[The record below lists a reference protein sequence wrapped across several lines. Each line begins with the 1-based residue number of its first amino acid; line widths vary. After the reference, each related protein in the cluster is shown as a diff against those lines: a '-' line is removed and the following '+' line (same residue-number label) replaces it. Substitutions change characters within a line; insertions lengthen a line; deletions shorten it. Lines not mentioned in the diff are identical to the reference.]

1 MPALRD
7 VIALLEE
14 WYPPRWAE
22 DWDAVGLV
30 CGDPDDEVRAIAA
43 RRRPGRRD
51 GGRGDRAG
59 GRDLLVTHHPLLLR
73 GVHGVAA
80 TTPKGRVVHGLVSG
94 GCALY
99 TAHTN
104 ADAPTDGV
112 SESLALALG
121 LRDVTPLEPAP
132 AEPLDKLVVFVPAA
146 DADAVRRALAEA
158 GAGRIGDYD
167 SASFTSPGE
176 GRFRPLDGATPAI
189 GSVGELEVVDE
200 VRVEVVAARGRP
212 RAGRRRDA
220 GGTPLRG
227 AGVRRRRARV
237 PTDEPARGHGR
248 IGTLAAP
255 MTLREFAEHVADVLP
270 ATAHGVRVAGDPDQQ
285 VRTVA
290 LCGGSRGLP
299 ARPRCDAPTR
309 TST

>member
-7 VIALLEE
+7 VLALLEE

-30 CGDPDDEVRAIAA
+30 CGDPDDEVRAIVLAVDPVAA
-43 RRRPGRRD
+43 TV
-51 GGRGDRAG
+51 AEAIEAQAQ
-59 GRDLLVTHHPLLLR
+59 LLVTHHPLLLR

-80 TTPKGRVVHGLVSG
+80 TTPKGRIVHGLVSG

-121 LRDVTPLEPAP
+121 LREVTPLEPAP
-132 AEPLDKLVVFVPAA
+132 AEPLDKVVVFVPVA

-158 GAGRIGDYD
+158 GAGRIGRYD

-200 VRVEVVAARGRP
+200 VRVEVVSAAGRPASRSSPRCWRHTRTRSRRTTSSSSAPPTSP
-212 RAGRRRDA
+212 RAGRAGSAPWPRR
-220 GGTPLRG
+220 
-227 AGVRRRRARV
+227 
-237 PTDEPARGHGR
+237 
-248 IGTLAAP
+248 
-255 MTLREFAEHVADVLP
+255 
-270 ATAHGVRVAGDPDQQ
+270 
-285 VRTVA
+285 
-290 LCGGSRGLP
+290 
-299 ARPRCDAPTR
+299 
-309 TST
+309 